1 MARAGRK
8 ATKSAKSD
16 KDKRAL
22 DEQVD
27 EAERESFPA
36 SDPPAS
42 TPTKSGGPA
51 TIPRRGAHLKR

>member
-1 MARAGRK
+1 MTREARKVAGRRGAK
-8 ATKSAKSD
+8 AQ
-16 KDKRAL
+16 RAL

-36 SDPPAS
+36 SDPPAT

-51 TIPRRGAHLKR
+51 NPPPRRRPAKR

>member
-1 MARAGRK
+1 MARAHRK
-8 ATKSAKSD
+8 ATKSANAD
-16 KDKRAL
+16 KAKRAL

-51 TIPRRGAHLKR
+51 KIPPRRGRSKR

>member
-1 MARAGRK
+1 MARAQPK
-8 ATKSAKSD
+8 ATKLANAD
-16 KDKRAL
+16 KAKRAL
-22 DEQVD
+22 DEQID

-51 TIPRRGAHLKR
+51 KISRRGRSKR

>member
-1 MARAGRK
+1 MTREARKVAGPAERAK
-8 ATKSAKSD
+8 AQ
-16 KDKRAL
+16 RAL

-36 SDPPAS
+36 SDPPAT

-51 TIPRRGAHLKR
+51 NPPPRRRPAKR

>member
-1 MARAGRK
+1 MSQAGRK
-8 ATKSAKSD
+8 PTKSTSSEKA
-16 KDKRAL
+16 KRAL
-22 DEQVD
+22 EEQVD

-51 TIPRRGAHLKR
+51 TIPRRGGRSKR

>member
-1 MARAGRK
+1 MARAQRK
-8 ATKSAKSD
+8 ATKSAGSD
-16 KDKRAL
+16 KAKRAL

-51 TIPRRGAHLKR
+51 TIPSRQGRSKR